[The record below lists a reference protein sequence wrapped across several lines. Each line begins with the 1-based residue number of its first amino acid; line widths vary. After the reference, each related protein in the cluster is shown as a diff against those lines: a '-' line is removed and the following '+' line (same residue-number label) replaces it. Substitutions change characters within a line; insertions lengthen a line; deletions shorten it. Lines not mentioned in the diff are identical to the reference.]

1 MFIVNFVLEFL
12 ATVFPKIESDVVD
25 TVAAVGSASGGV
37 AKLQAVLAGL
47 NQLITIVEAAI
58 ASAQASAKTSS

>member
-12 ATVFPKIESDVVD
+12 ATVFPKIESDVED
-25 TVAAVGSASGGV
+25 TIQEVGAASGGV

-47 NQLITIVEAAI
+47 NQLVTIVEAAI
-58 ASAQASAKTSS
+58 ASAQASSKSSS